1 MSIWEKDFPGKRKYQ
16 KQRPPVENIPGVIEE
31 EIKRLLNSCDRV
43 SDKAGGDRTKDVTE
57 LDQMVSDG
65 LIYSK

>member
-1 MSIWEKDFPGKRKYQ
+1 M
-16 KQRPPVENIPGVIEE
+16 
-31 EIKRLLNSCDRV
+31 

-65 LIYSK
+65 LIYSKQVQETQHILDRKMTLSDIFKDFW